1 MWPESVKIFEDYQ
14 SPTTTAGWFSRTFTS
29 PIFYVRAYG
38 IVSRAAKL
46 AKANRYDRAAWAQ
59 SSRDTVKALES
70 VGVRFKIENPGVIA
84 KLESPCVF
92 VGNHMSTLETFVL
105 PGLIQPH
112 RNVTFVVKKSLVEY
126 PIFKHVMRSC
136 DPVTVNYESIREDLK
151 NMLAGG
157 AERLADGISMV
168 VFPQGKRTTEFDA
181 GKFNTLAI
189 KMAKHAGVPIVPV
202 ALRTDA
208 WGSNGRLVRDF
219 GKIRPELPVHIAFGE
234 PMEVSGNGRD
244 CQAEIVRFIGE
255 RYRKWTEDVP
265 IPERW

>member
-1 MWPESVKIFEDYQ
+1 MWPDSEKIFDDYE
-14 SPTTTAGWFSRTFTS
+14 SPARTPGWFARTFPS
-29 PIFYVRAYG
+29 PIFYAKAYG

-46 AKANRYDRAAWAQ
+46 AKTNQYDRAAWAQ
-59 SSRDTVKALES
+59 SSRETVQALES
-70 VGVRFKIENPGVIA
+70 VGVRFKIENAGMIS
-84 KLESPCVF
+84 KLTSPCVF
-92 VGNHMSTLETFVL
+92 VGNHMSTLETFAL

-136 DPVTVNYESIREDLK
+136 DPVLVKYESVREDLK

-157 AERLADGISMV
+157 AERLAAGISMV
-168 VFPQGKRTTEFDA
+168 VFPQGKRTTAFDA

-208 WGSNGRLVRDF
+208 WASNGRWVRDF
-219 GKIRPELPVHIAFGE
+219 GKIRPELPVHFAFGE
-234 PMEVSGNGRD
+234 PLEVSGNGRD

-255 RYRKWTEDVP
+255 KYQQWTEEVP
-265 IPERW
+265 IPEQW